1 MSRRRPR
8 PAAPSPSSP
17 AAPCPCGLPAPYA
30 DCCARFHRGPAS
42 APTAE
47 ALMRSRYSA
56 FAVRDREYLLRTWH
70 PGTRPGELELDPAL
84 RWRRLE
90 VLSTTGGS
98 PFHTEGTVAFR
109 AHYTERG
116 REGVLEEHSRFTRHG
131 GAWVYLDASGGAV

>member
-8 PAAPSPSSP
+8 PRPASSAAS
-17 AAPCPCGLPAPYA
+17 APCPCGLPAPYA
-30 DCCARFHRGPAS
+30 DCCARFHRGLSA

-56 FAVRDREYLLRTWH
+56 FAVRDRGYLLRTWH
-70 PGTRPGELELDPAL
+70 PDTRPDELELDPAT

-90 VLSTTGGS
+90 VVACTGGS

-116 REGVLEEHSRFTRHG
+116 REGVLEEHSRFVRHA

>member
-1 MSRRRPR
+1 
-8 PAAPSPSSP
+8 
-17 AAPCPCGLPAPYA
+17 LPASYA
-30 DCCARFHRGPAS
+30 ACCARYHRGPS
-42 APTAE
+42 PAPTAE

-70 PGTRPGELELDPAL
+70 PETRPARLDLDPGT

-109 AHYTERG
+109 AHCTERG
-116 REGVLEEHSRFTRHG
+116 RPGVLEEHSRFVRHE
-131 GAWVYLDASGGAV
+131 GAWVYLDPLGAP